1 MSWQNAPRLEK
12 LTAAQQGGK
21 RGAQLWGVDY
31 RGTLHTIYQKT
42 PGGEWSNWLGP
53 DWAGGG
59 FPKQVYELASCQQ
72 NDGRVILFTLDL
84 KRRLRYISQQE
95 PGGDW
100 TGWHEFDWSGTG
112 EGLLTKLTAVQR
124 GVKELNA
131 ELWAIT
137 SDGEVYGAHQWLKEG
152 RWFQGWY
159 VWPTT
164 PEKSQF
170 IELAAA
176 RQHNGHVALW
186 GIDTN
191 HRLWFMNEDTPDS
204 PTPPT
209 GWGAWQGPNWQSAPK
224 LRNIAAVRGAEGA
237 ILWGIDEDYRLI
249 QNWQDGKGKW
259 YGWSH
264 VNWLGAPHC
273 HELTAAGQNNNC
285 VQVWAVTL
293 QGKLTSIA
301 QKAPACNWGQHW
313 SDKDDEPAHG

>member
-31 RGTLHTIYQKT
+31 KGTLHAIYQKT
-42 PGGEWSNWLGP
+42 PGGEWSNWMGP
-53 DWAGGG
+53 DWAGSG

-72 NDGRVILFTLDL
+72 NDGRVILFTLDM
-84 KRRLRYISQQE
+84 KRNLRYISQHE

-100 TGWHEFDWSGTG
+100 TGWHEFDWNGAN
-112 EGLLTKLTAVQR
+112 GLLTKLTAVQR

-137 SDGEVYGAHQWLKEG
+137 SDGEVYGSHQWLKEG

-164 PEKSQF
+164 AEKSQF

-176 RQHNGHVALW
+176 RQYDGHVALW

-191 HRLWFMNEDTPDS
+191 RQLWCMTEKTPDN
-204 PTPPT
+204 PTPPA
-209 GWGAWQGPNWQSAPK
+209 GWGAWEGPNWGGAPR

-237 ILWGIDEDYRLI
+237 ILWGIDENYRLI

-259 YGWSH
+259 NGWSH
-264 VNWLGAPHC
+264 ANWLGAPHC
-273 HELTAAGQNNNC
+273 HELTAADQNNNC
-285 VQVWAVTL
+285 VQLWAVTL
-293 QGKLTSIA
+293 QGKLSSIA
-301 QKAPACNWGQHW
+301 QKAPSCNWEQHW
-313 SDKDDEPAHG
+313 SDKDDEPSHG